1 MNLIDEL
8 LEKIDVKNL
17 RKTILFSSIVIF
29 IISLTQEC
37 FCTFEG
43 CADSIIVLVFGFF
56 GILSGGVGLS
66 WFANPLIIAS
76 WILIKNNKISTI
88 LSIIAFVL
96 SFSFLFFKEIMTDE
110 SGNLR
115 EILGYKLGYWLW
127 LLSIFITLLGNLTV
141 KIKLKRN
148 NNLSQL

>member
-37 FCTFEG
+37 FCTFKG

>member
-1 MNLIDEL
+1 MNLTDGL
-8 LEKIDVKNL
+8 FEKINIKIL
-17 RKTILFSSIVIF
+17 RKTILLLSIVIF

-37 FCTFEG
+37 FCTSKG
-43 CADSIIVLVFGFF
+43 CADSIIVFVFGIF

-76 WILIKNNKISTI
+76 WISIKNNKTSTI

-110 SGNLR
+110 SGKLR
-115 EILGYKLGYWLW
+115 NIGRYKSGYWLW
-127 LLSIFITLLGNLTV
+127 LLSIFIMLLGNV
-141 KIKLKRN
+141 IIKIKLKKAET
-148 NNLSQL
+148 